1 MSKTDNIIHLIE
13 QDFELY
19 KNSLGRNLA
28 GQFRN
33 ELTLAATNAM
43 GEFYG
48 DYTPHKYKR
57 HYYNF
62 MEYAFRK
69 YYSNPHNKI
78 FRGGV
83 ELTPELLKDIYV
95 ESPDT
100 VFEDVFMGGYH
111 GPNEYA
117 PKQMK
122 KSPLEMVYEKQKEIY
137 KNPMPYI
144 ERAKEKAKKENYKV
158 LQFD

>member
-1 MSKTDNIIHLIE
+1 MDNKRIIMKLIE
-13 QDFELY
+13 SDLDHY
-19 KNSLGRNLA
+19 KNTLGRSLA
-28 GQFRN
+28 GQFRD

-48 DYTPHKYKR
+48 DYTPNQYKR

-69 YYSNPHNKI
+69 YYSNPHNSI

-83 ELTPELLKDIYV
+83 ELTPNLLKDIYA
-95 ESPDT
+95 ESTDK
-100 VFEDVFMGGYH
+100 VYEDVFIEGYH

-117 PKQMK
+117 PKK
-122 KSPLEMVYEKQKEIY
+122 KEKSPLEMIYEKQNEIY
-137 KNPMPYI
+137 KDPMPYI
-144 ERAKEKAKKENYKV
+144 ERAKEIAKKGKYKI